1 MNRITIALILS
12 LLFPSVAS
20 AQDDRGLSLMER
32 GAELFFRGL
41 KDEMEPALEGLLDL
55 AEELHPAMRSFAREM
70 GPAFAEILKEIKD
83 FSRYHPPEILPNGDI
98 LIRRRQDKTPDVTPP
113 TPPSADAPGKQIDL

>member
-55 AEELHPAMRSFAREM
+55 AEDLQPAMRSFAREM

-98 LIRRRQDKTPDVTPP
+98 IIRRRQDTPP
-113 TPPSADAPGKQIDL
+113 DAAPPKPPSADAPGKQIDL